1 MTADSAYPPLREVL
15 VQTGEMVLLD
25 RIEHHSAGETVCIAT
40 PAISPWLLEPDGAAP
55 TWLSVEYMAQCM
67 AVHGNLE
74 SRRKNEQVQVGLLLG
89 SRRLEF
95 ATAFLESH
103 REHRISVR
111 PLRIG
116 KLAVFDCDIR
126 HEPHGDVLAYGRLN
140 VFRSPNPEPPREGG
154 PE

>member
-1 MTADSAYPPLREVL
+1 MTADSAYPPVHEVL

-25 RIEHHSAGETVCIAT
+25 RIEHHSAEKTVCLAT
-40 PAISPWLLEPDGAAP
+40 PGTSPWLLEPDGAAP
-55 TWLSVEYMAQCM
+55 SWLSVEYMAQCV

-74 SRRKNEQVQVGLLLG
+74 ARRKSESVQVGLLLG
-89 SRRLEF
+89 ARRLEF

-103 REHRISVR
+103 RELRISAR

-126 HEPHGDVLAYGRLN
+126 HEAHGDVLARGRLN
-140 VFRSPNPEPPREGG
+140 VFRSPNLEPSLQGG
-154 PE
+154 PA